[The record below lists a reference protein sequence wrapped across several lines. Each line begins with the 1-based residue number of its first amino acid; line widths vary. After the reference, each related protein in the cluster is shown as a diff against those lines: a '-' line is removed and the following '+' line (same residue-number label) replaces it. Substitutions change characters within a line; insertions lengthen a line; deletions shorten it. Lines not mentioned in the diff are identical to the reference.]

1 MRKAWERALEEPRR
15 APSVHPEISSANEAP
30 ALTDAQIQAIPA
42 DTPIEALPLSTRA
55 KNALDRA
62 GISRVEQ
69 LHILAANRLSAIRGI
84 GTKVAKEILDF
95 RTRWRGGAEGTAPIE
110 VFYLGYRGD
119 DVALETEALPAA
131 AVRAL
136 VDIGATGF
144 VSLAA
149 AAKEQVLALSQ
160 REGFDAAQLRKRLD
174 EEQKRLNERE
184 QPTTLEGFVA
194 AFMPKSG
201 KARPYLEALFG
212 FSPPFTGRL
221 DVTAGQVAKH
231 FGISPSNIYILLATQ
246 RKRWAQHGAA
256 DELVSRI
263 GELVRD
269 GGGAVSVSR
278 AAQLLAARFPADET
292 AAELRIARAAAL
304 LRIAAELERERGKQL
319 HYARAGNDEP
329 WLFGTDPDSAKL
341 AALGA
346 AADALAER
354 EPLASPAE
362 AARQLALIVEGTPLE
377 TLAPARLV
385 ELACSASKHAACSS
399 RLEIYPR
406 GLAPE
411 RVLALS
417 ASVLK
422 SGVTPEDVV
431 ARAKERYPL
440 APALP
445 LRPELDGM
453 MRAIGFEWHDA
464 EQAYVRPG
472 ERGPTSLGTAYG
484 GETRLTTAATGQPR
498 RQTPDALAARDFEQ
512 RLRAAVE
519 DDAFRVLGVS
529 IDQGAWA
536 AQQLS
541 AALGVEPR
549 SFDALFLAELD
560 RITEAGKPSLDLVHE
575 TDRNGRDAPGW
586 NNLKKL
592 AERCAASVLAQ
603 LMPAKQPLLLHQLGL
618 LERYGLSDF
627 LHALVQSAQSPAS
640 KAVFLIVP
648 CPDTGGLPRI
658 NGGLA
663 IPGLLPGQGLWVPL
677 EWLKNKHNAAA

>member
-1 MRKAWERALEEPRR
+1 MCWLAARRTHGEREGLDFVEKE
-15 APSVHPEISSANEAP
+15 
-30 ALTDAQIQAIPA
+30 
-42 DTPIEALPLSTRA
+42 LPNSE
-55 KNALDRA
+55 RA

-95 RTRWRGGAEGTAPIE
+95 RTRWRGAAEGAAPVE
-110 VFYLGYRGD
+110 VFYPGYRGED
-119 DVALETEALPAA
+119 RVLETEALPPA

-136 VDIGATGF
+136 ADIGVTGF
-144 VSLAA
+144 ASLAA

-160 REGFDAAQLRKRLD
+160 REGFDAAALRKRLD

-184 QPTTLEGFVA
+184 QPSTLAGFVA
-194 AFMPKSG
+194 ALLPKSG

-212 FSPPFTGRL
+212 FTAPFAGRL
-221 DVTAGQVAKH
+221 DVTASQVAKH
-231 FGISPSNIYILLATQ
+231 FGISPSNIYILLTKQ
-246 RKRWAQHGAA
+246 RSRWAQHAAA
-256 DELVSRI
+256 DDLVSRVS
-263 GELVRD
+263 ELVRD
-269 GGGAVSVSR
+269 SGGAVSVPR
-278 AAQLLAARFPADET
+278 AAQLLASRFPADESP
-292 AAELRIARAAAL
+292 AELQNARAVAL

-319 HYARAGNDEP
+319 HYTRVGNDAP
-329 WLFGTDPDSAKL
+329 WLFASDPDSAKL

-354 EPLASPAE
+354 DPLASPAE

-377 TLAPARLV
+377 PLVTARLV
-385 ELACSASKHAACSS
+385 ELACAASKHSACSS

-406 GLAPE
+406 GLAPH
-411 RVLALS
+411 RVLALT

-422 SGVTPEDVV
+422 SGATAEEVV

-440 APALP
+440 ASALP
-445 LRPELDGM
+445 LRPELDAM
-453 MRAIGFEWHDA
+453 MRAVGFEWH
-464 EQAYVRPG
+464 ETEKSYVRAG

-498 RQTPDALAARDFEQ
+498 RQTQDALGARDFEQ

-529 IDQGAWA
+529 IDKGAWA

-541 AALGVEPR
+541 VALGVEAR
-549 SFDALFLAELD
+549 SFDELFLAELD
-560 RITEAGKPSLDLVHE
+560 KLTEAGKPSLDLVHD
-575 TDRNGRDAPGW
+575 TDRDGRDAPGW
-586 NNLKKL
+586 SNLKKL
-592 AERCAASVLAQ
+592 AERCAAGVLAQ
-603 LMPAKQPLLLHQLGL
+603 LMPAQQPLLLHQLGL
-618 LERYGLSDF
+618 VERYGLGDF

-640 KAVFLIVP
+640 KAVFLVVP

-658 NGGLA
+658 NGALA
-663 IPGLLPGQGLWVPL
+663 IPGLLPGQGLWIPF
-677 EWLKNKHNAAA
+677 EWLKNLHNAAA